1 MDPCTCKFKIKAREK
16 FMVEADYIVEGRYV
30 LTMAEGAAPVA
41 DAAVVV
47 KDGKVLDVIDRKSV
61 GSIYRAK
68 EIIGGPNMVV
78 FPGLINTHTHAAMV
92 YFRGLADDLP
102 LKEWLEGHIWP
113 AEGRWLSDEFVSD
126 AVELACVEMLL
137 AGVTAYNDMYFFK
150 DAAARMTKECGMRAV
165 LAAGVLDFPS
175 AAGKN
180 AADYLEKAAGFI
192 ADWKGDALITPA
204 VAPHAPYTCC
214 PDTFIAARA
223 LAEKHDVP
231 LHTHLAETRWE
242 VQEMLKRYG
251 RTPVEHLENIGFL
264 DERVIAAHCVHLTGA
279 EIDILAHRKVGV
291 SHCVESNLKLA
302 SGISPVVEMLK
313 KGVNVTFGTDGAA
326 SNNDLDIIS
335 EMAIAARLHKAVSGD
350 PTALDAAQ
358 ALSMAT
364 RRGAEA
370 LGLGG
375 KVGTL
380 QKGKHADI
388 VVANL
393 NKPHLTPFYDI
404 YSLVVYSMKSSDVD
418 SVMVDGR
425 LLVKDGKFL
434 AKDTD
439 EIMNKAWEWSRKIK
453 AT

>member
-1 MDPCTCKFKIKAREK
+1 MIE
-16 FMVEADYIVEGRYV
+16 VDYIVKGRYV
-30 LTMAEGAAPVA
+30 LTMAEGAAPLA

-47 KDGKVLDVIDRKSV
+47 KDGKVVDVIDATA
-61 GSIYRAK
+61 GGYRAK
-68 EIIGGPNMVV
+68 EIIGGPDAVV
-78 FPGLINTHTHAAMV
+78 FPGLVNTHTHAAMV

-137 AGVTAYNDMYFFK
+137 AGVTTYNDMYFFK

-180 AADYLEKAAGFI
+180 AADYLDKAAVFI
-192 ADWKGDALITPA
+192 SDWKGDALITPA
-204 VAPHAPYTCC
+204 VAPHAPYTCS
-214 PDTFIAARA
+214 PDTFTAARA

-242 VQEMLKRYG
+242 VEEILKRYG
-251 RTPVEHLENIGFL
+251 RTPVEHLESIGFL
-264 DERVIAAHCVHLTGA
+264 DERVLAAHCVHLTEA
-279 EIDILAHRKVGV
+279 EIDILASRKVGV

-313 KGVNVTFGTDGAA
+313 KGVKVTFGTDGAA

-350 PTALDAAQ
+350 PTALSAAL
-358 ALSMAT
+358 ALTMAT
-364 RRGAEA
+364 RYGAEA

-375 KVGTL
+375 KTGTL
-380 QKGKHADI
+380 EKGKHADI

-404 YSLVVYSMKSSDVD
+404 HSLIVYSMKSSDVD

-425 LLVKDGKFL
+425 LLVKGGKFL
-434 AKDTD
+434 AKDTG
-439 EIMNKAWEWSRKIK
+439 EIMKKAWGWSRKIK